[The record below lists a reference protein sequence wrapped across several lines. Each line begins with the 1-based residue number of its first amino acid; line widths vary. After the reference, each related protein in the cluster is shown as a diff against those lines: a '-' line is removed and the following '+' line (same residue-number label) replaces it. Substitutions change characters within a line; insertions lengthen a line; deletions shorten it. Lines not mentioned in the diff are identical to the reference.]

1 MKPWRR
7 EKTKVNN
14 ITNKIKDLNTEEI
27 KGLKGISSSIPYQH
41 FWKTR
46 GNGWFSNKID
56 AKAGPRKGRK
66 I

>member
-1 MKPWRR
+1 MKKITNNKKEKRNKTKAASKNFKQMKPWRR

-41 FWKTR
+41 F
-46 GNGWFSNKID
+46 
-56 AKAGPRKGRK
+56 
-66 I
+66 

>member
-14 ITNKIKDLNTEEI
+14 ITNKIKDLNAEEI

-41 FWKTR
+41 F
-46 GNGWFSNKID
+46 
-56 AKAGPRKGRK
+56 
-66 I
+66 